1 MKDASEDQYTTLPV
15 LFSELPTREESPKEP
30 PTPTRSEKFWS
41 VLDEREEFP
50 PDENLRYCFEQ
61 AREEIG
67 FDRREDV
74 YFRKSE
80 SAVKHAGRV
89 LTLYS
94 ERVGGT
100 VTSEIMDQLR
110 EELGC
115 DENDSMTLEWCAV
128 GEPTL
133 PEVKSLPNFVRLLQG
148 YEVRALGF
156 REEFVVVDGH
166 TYSRKVETRTGWRAV
181 PPHEFLLWVYNL
193 RVSLGD

>member
-1 MKDASEDQYTTLPV
+1 MKVAEDQYPTLPV
-15 LFSELPTREESPKEP
+15 LLSELPTREEFPKEP
-30 PTPTRSEKFWS
+30 PTPTKSEKFWS
-41 VLDEREEFP
+41 VSSESEEGT
-50 PDENLRYCFEQ
+50 PDCDLRDCFEQ
-61 AREEIG
+61 AREELG
-67 FDRREDV
+67 FDRHEDV
-74 YFRKSE
+74 YFRKIE
-80 SAVKHAGRV
+80 SAVKHAERV

-100 VTSEIMDQLR
+100 VTSEILSQIR

-115 DENDSMTLEWCAV
+115 AENDVITLEWCAV

-133 PEVKSLPNFVRLLQG
+133 PEVKFLPNFVRLLQG

-166 TYSRKVETRTGWRAV
+166 TYSRKVETRTEWRAA

-193 RVSLGD
+193 RVSLGN